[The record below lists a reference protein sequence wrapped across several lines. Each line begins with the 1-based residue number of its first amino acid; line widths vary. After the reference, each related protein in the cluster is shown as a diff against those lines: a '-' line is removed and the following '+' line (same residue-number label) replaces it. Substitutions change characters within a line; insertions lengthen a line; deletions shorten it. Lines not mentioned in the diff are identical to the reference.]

1 MATISGSRCWAR
13 RAWRARATR
22 TQPTVERFGAEG
34 SATDPILTFFLDR
47 YVASYAAELDHF
59 IEVAARR
66 AAPAITAHDGV
77 AALALAEAAIES
89 TRTGQTVDVAA
100 WGL

>member
-1 MATISGSRCWAR
+1 MARSGNAH
-13 RAWRARATR
+13 ATS
-22 TQPTVERFGAEG
+22 VERFGAEG